1 MKRADLLTTIINRQ
15 NRVVYTLLVVSA
27 AIGLAWVLWRH
38 QYLAAHSGPAPTAVP
53 TAAAR

>member
-1 MKRADLLTTIINRQ
+1 MKRSEFLTTVINRQ
-15 NRVVYTLLVVSA
+15 NRVVYTLLVVTA

-38 QYLAAHSGPAPTAVP
+38 QYLAALSSPAPLAVP